1 MSSISRQLDVPR
13 RPPRRQRLEFEPLDA
28 DESGLHGVAAGL
40 HRPARI
46 HAVDDR
52 NDRRARPRSRER
64 RACSGQDDCARAP
77 SDRPVASAGKSVAW
91 EASADRRAGRTRTT
105 ATRYPAD
112 GRAAP
117 RRGGVGPSSG
127 PAAPARRRHRAS
139 ALGASPTRSRPTA
152 TAERVPHWAAPPAR
166 HTPWPLPAG
175 AATLPGGMAR
185 ASGGEFRRVGVR
197 PPSVAELGGC
207 AWADAVP
214 AVDLACVRPRRERPR
229 PSGRDSGGGEL
240 PTRVG
245 RAARL
250 PKSAVRIQPLVVV
263 RGGSRA
269 IRGGHEA
276 RPPSLLRLSQLA
288 GLRTHAV
295 GLASVDRTWPP
306 MTGPASLEPAS

>member
-46 HAVDDR
+46 HAVRDR

-91 EASADRRAGRTRTT
+91 EA
-105 ATRYPAD
+105 
-112 GRAAP
+112 
-117 RRGGVGPSSG
+117 
-127 PAAPARRRHRAS
+127 
-139 ALGASPTRSRPTA
+139 

-185 ASGGEFRRVGVR
+185 VSGGEFRRVGVR

-214 AVDLACVRPRRERPR
+214 AVDLACVRPRRERP
-229 PSGRDSGGGEL
+229 PPPGRDSGGGEL

-250 PKSAVRIQPLVVV
+250 PKSAVCIQPLVVV

-269 IRGGHEA
+269 IRGAHEA
-276 RPPSLLRLSQLA
+276 RPPNLLRLLQLA

-295 GLASVDRTWPP
+295 GPASVDRTWPP